1 MKNASSLQPKVVV
14 FDLDE
19 TLGYFGEFF
28 IFYSIVVSYLNI
40 PRDKRSPLFN
50 SLFELYPEYLRP
62 DIIHVLT
69 YLKAQKLSGECKGV
83 YIYTNNRGPLDWCEM
98 IYTYLQNKIHYPL
111 FDRVVGAFRVNGRV
125 REVGRRSSD
134 KTTEDLIRC
143 AMLPDNSDICFIDND
158 EYKNMS
164 NVYYIKLNTYVHNL
178 SMNVVVNRF
187 LKSPLGRNLVTNQVQ
202 FVKYA
207 NQEISK
213 YKYTYAYKSEE
224 EYEMDVIV
232 SKKLIVFLEEFFKED
247 YY

>member
-28 IFYSIVVSYLNI
+28 IFYSIVASYLNI
-40 PRDKRSPLFN
+40 PRNRRSSLFN
-50 SLFELYPEYLRP
+50 SLFHLYPEYLRP
-62 DIIHVLT
+62 DIINVLT
-69 YLKAQKLSGECKGV
+69 YLKAQKLSDECKGV
-83 YIYTNNRGPLDWCEM
+83 YIYTNNRGPIDWCEM
-98 IYTYLQNKIHYPL
+98 IYTYLQNKIQYPL

-125 REVGRRSSD
+125 REVGRRSND

-143 AMLPDNSDICFIDND
+143 ARLPDNSDICFIDND

-164 NVYYIKLNTYVHNL
+164 NVYYIKLNTYVYNL

-187 LKSPLGRNLVTNQVQ
+187 LKSPVGRRLVTNQAH
-202 FVKYA
+202 FVNYV
-207 NQEISK
+207 NQEIPR
-213 YKYTYAYKSEE
+213 YNYTYTYKSEE
-224 EYEMDVIV
+224 EYELDVIV

-247 YY
+247 Y